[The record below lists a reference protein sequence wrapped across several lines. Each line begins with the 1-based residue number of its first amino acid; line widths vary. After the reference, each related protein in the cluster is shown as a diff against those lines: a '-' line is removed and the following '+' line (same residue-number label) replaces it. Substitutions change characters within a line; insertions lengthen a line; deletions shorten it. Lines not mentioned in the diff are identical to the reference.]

1 MTRDI
6 FQERERGIEAQ
17 WARQHDEEL
26 IRKLRERAKVEEIS
40 ALLARK
46 LRLQDPALR
55 QRILDLG
62 ITHETGPALFFAPLV
77 QVAWA
82 DGAATDRERD
92 TILGMAAIRG
102 VAPGGPVHAQLREWL
117 RKPPNQAVFDV
128 AVEVMRLGISVLP
141 AAERE
146 ERIAAWIESFRR
158 VAEASGGGLRRALGV
173 RHAVSAEEESVI
185 AKITAALRR

>member
-62 ITHETGPALFFAPLV
+62 ITHETGSALFFAPLV

-82 DGAATDRERD
+82 DGTATDRERD

-102 VAPGGPVHAQLREWL
+102 VAPGGPVHAQLLEWL
-117 RKPPNQAVFDV
+117 RKPPGQALFDV
-128 AVEVMRLGISVLP
+128 AAEVMRVGISVLP

-146 ERIAAWIESFRR
+146 ERIGAWVESFRR
-158 VAEASGGGLRRALGV
+158 VAEASGGGLRRVLGG
-173 RHAVSAEEESVI
+173 RHTVSAEEEAVI